1 MTNWMYLYLC
11 KVHILD
17 IFFGCRHQSLVAC
30 SFLVDPLNKEYEPV
44 GDH

>member
-17 IFFGCRHQSLVAC
+17 ISSVVGINPCRM
-30 SFLVDPLNKEYEPV
+30 FILVDPLNKEYEPV